1 VAGAAAVVLLAAAGA
16 GAQERRYTVAF
27 ANLTEEPTVTLEGTG
42 FTGRDLRESFALAA
56 RRLPVEMVFYDNER
70 NNRRAV
76 ANAEAA
82 VARRVDLY
90 IQYHADAAANSIVAD
105 RLRAAGIRILAVNYP
120 VADAPLYTAD
130 NLEAGRIAG
139 DALGRFAARTWRGQA
154 V

>member
-1 VAGAAAVVLLAAAGA
+1 
-16 GAQERRYTVAF
+16 
-27 ANLTEEPTVTLEGTG
+27 
-42 FTGRDLRESFALAA
+42 
-56 RRLPVEMVFYDNER
+56 MVFYDNER
-70 NNRRAV
+70 NNRRPV

-130 NLEAGRIAG
+130 NLEAGPLAGGAPPRLATPARRG
-139 DALGRFAARTWRGQA
+139 DAVDGVVARPLASHGGH
-154 V
+154 

>member
-1 VAGAAAVVLLAAAGA
+1 M
-16 GAQERRYTVAF
+16 
-27 ANLTEEPTVTLEGTG
+27 
-42 FTGRDLRESFALAA
+42 
-56 RRLPVEMVFYDNER
+56 PVEMVFYDTER
-70 NNRRAV
+70 NSRRAV

-130 NLEAGRIAG
+130 NREAGRNSA
-139 DALGRFAARTWRGQA
+139 DALGRVPPRTQRGQA
-154 V
+154 GERVLVGPLTPHGELASE

>member
-1 VAGAAAVVLLAAAGA
+1 
-16 GAQERRYTVAF
+16 
-27 ANLTEEPTVTLEGTG
+27 
-42 FTGRDLRESFALAA
+42 
-56 RRLPVEMVFYDNER
+56 MVFYATER
-70 NNRRAV
+70 NTRRAV

-130 NLEAGRIAG
+130 NLEAGRIARG
-139 DALGRFAARTWRGQA
+139 APRRVAARASRGPAAQGRLVGSLTA
-154 V
+154 HRGRVSERARGVPG